1 MKHFE
6 RHHREHA
13 TRHSHSWSGY
23 DFGGR
28 HHGRHGSGRF
38 AGGCAD
44 DRDGGG
50 RSFRSGRK
58 LSSDDLQLVI
68 LALIQEKPR
77 HGYEI
82 IKALEDRSRGF
93 YVPSPGIV
101 YPSLTY
107 LEEAGHAAVEAEGA
121 RKLYRP
127 TEAGNAYLAGHR
139 EIAEAILSQIEN
151 AGLKMEAFRQH
162 FAAEEEASANWGRG
176 RHGRHGGSEGP
187 LLRHARAALKS
198 ALFDFRDA
206 TAGEEARIVE
216 ILDHATAEIRAIRSK
231 GTS

>member
-1 MKHFE
+1 M
-6 RHHREHA
+6 RHHTFGHREHWMG
-13 TRHSHSWSGY
+13 HLHSWPGY
-23 DFGGR
+23 DFAGR
-28 HHGRHGSGRF
+28 RHGRHGSGRF
-38 AGGCAD
+38 AGGFAGD
-44 DRDGGG
+44 LDRDGH
-50 RSFRSGRK
+50 SFRSGRK

-82 IKALEDRSRGF
+82 IKALEELSRGF

-127 TEAGNAYLAGHR
+127 TEAGSAYLAKHR

-151 AGLKMEAFRQH
+151 AGLRMEAFRQH
-162 FAAEEEASANWGRG
+162 FAAEESADWGRG
-176 RHGRHGGSEGP
+176 RHGRHRGGDAP
-187 LLRHARAALKS
+187 LLRHARAALRA
-198 ALFDFRDA
+198 ALYDLQGA
-206 TAGEEARIVE
+206 TAEEEARIVE
-216 ILDHATAEIRAIRSK
+216 ILDRATAGIREILSK
-231 GTS
+231 RTP